1 MWKSFVFILHFLLLF
16 FLFFGF
22 NLLGINTRFIAT
34 GILCLLLLILPPCRN
49 RFLKLLKVKASRR
62 ILTSLFLYL
71 LVVTI
76 IPLAHETSD
85 FNYVDSIFKLIIFY
99 IDCLIL
105 DSLLFLYKKSKSIE
119 MLNWIFIVQSLII
132 FIAFASPSFLMLV
145 QKFQFENI
153 KEVSAQYLDYGTF
166 RGLALAGEQFHGL
179 TVVYGL
185 MSIFVMKMYVESK
198 SVKFLFV
205 ILALFAAN
213 MFVGRTGFVGFAL
226 AIVYLILEEGKKTFW
241 IIMKAFVICILV
253 VCAIYSF
260 LPESIKLLLDDS
272 VFRFAFQLFYNYKES
287 GQADT
292 SSTNRVLE
300 MWTEH
305 FSFFTFLVGDGKFLN
320 ANGSY
325 YRHVDIGYLRQLFY
339 GGFVFVGY
347 SLYVVWKFI
356 MGYFKHINFKKRHFE
371 IILFIYLLIVH
382 SKGLD
387 FMYAIEPMLMV
398 FIFYIHKYVNKC
410 KTFLR

>member
-62 ILTSLFLYL
+62 ILTSLILYL
-71 LVVTI
+71 LVVII
-76 IPLAHETSD
+76 IPLAHETYD

-105 DSLLFLYKKSKSIE
+105 DSLLFLFKKSKSIE
-119 MLNWIFIVQSLII
+119 MLNWIFIVQSIII

-185 MSIFVMKMYVESK
+185 MAIFVMKMYVESK

-213 MFVGRTGFVGFAL
+213 MFVGRTGFVGFFL
-226 AIVYLILEEGKKTFW
+226 AIVYLILEEGKKTFC
-241 IIMKAFVICILV
+241 IIMKAFVTCLLV
-253 VCAIYSF
+253 VCAIYCV
-260 LPESIKLLLDDS
+260 LPENIKLLLDDN
-272 VFRFAFQLFYNYKES
+272 VFRYAFQLFYNYQES
-287 GQADT
+287 GQADS

-300 MWTEH
+300 MWTED

-320 ANGSY
+320 GDGSY
-325 YRHVDIGYLRQLFY
+325 YRHVDVGYLRQLFY

-382 SKGLD
+382 TKGLD
-387 FMYAIEPMLMV
+387 FMYAIEPMLIV

-410 KTFLR
+410 KTFL